1 MYSSEDL
8 KKAVEAVNS
17 GRLSLR
23 EATKVYKIPKS
34 TISDK
39 KDDVRKKLVKTMPR
53 KLKKFGKQ
61 KKRKDLLQLKRK

>member
-23 EATKVYKIPKS
+23 EASKIYNKLNPKKHL
-34 TISDK
+34 IILIK
-39 KDDVRKKLVKTMPR
+39 
-53 KLKKFGKQ
+53 GN
-61 KKRKDLLQLKRK
+61 QLNWCPITGAMTTLE

>member
-23 EATKVYKIPKS
+23 EATKVYKIPKF

-53 KLKKFGKQ
+53 K
-61 KKRKDLLQLKRK
+61 

>member
-23 EATKVYKIPKS
+23 EASKIYNIPK
-34 TISDK
+34 SDK
-39 KDDVRKKLVKTMPR
+39 KDAVIIE
-53 KLKKFGKQ
+53 KQ
-61 KKRKDLLQLKRK
+61 KRGPTTTSDNKRKST

>member
-23 EATKVYKIPKS
+23 EASKASKEVARRLRQEKRSIKSKKTSNNKRKS
-34 TISDK
+34 T
-39 KDDVRKKLVKTMPR
+39 
-53 KLKKFGKQ
+53 
-61 KKRKDLLQLKRK
+61 

>member
-53 KLKKFGKQ
+53 K
-61 KKRKDLLQLKRK
+61 

>member
-1 MYSSEDL
+1 MTLVNRTNETCILL
-8 KKAVEAVNS
+8 KTEAVNS

-53 KLKKFGKQ
+53 K
-61 KKRKDLLQLKRK
+61 